1 MPDTD
6 SSDVTLACA
15 DATLLSCWEE
25 KVRQG
30 AECSLLLK
38 HSKGRIF
45 TILKTSEARIPEAK
59 APAPASTS
67 PAEKKKTKKRN
78 KGSKKKRLE
87 ALLSFHQRLVDEEG
101 MPPSKLMMEHGLAAA
116 ASVPAKKA
124 EQKSSQQFKCD
135 LCEYTNT
142 TQRGV
147 NSHKGH
153 KHKVSPKPEALR
165 DEQAEQSLEL
175 SRASGK
181 REESN
186 IITPLANSTLDAE
199 EDNSKPFKCDVCE
212 FTSEDEGQLN
222 VHMKQIHKVNV
233 CDHWVCTKR
242 PRCIVDHPEDIQI
255 NGQSRSNRH
264 I

>member
-1 MPDTD
+1 MPDKD
-6 SSDVTLACA
+6 SSDVTLAFA

-38 HSKGRIF
+38 HSKGKLF
-45 TILKTSEARIPEAK
+45 TILKTSEARSPEAK

-67 PAEKKKTKKRN
+67 PAKKKKKKRN

-101 MPPSKLMMEHGLAAA
+101 MPPSKLMVEHGLAAA

-175 SRASGK
+175 SRVSEK
-181 REESN
+181 RDET
-186 IITPLANSTLDAE
+186 TPLANSTLNAE
-199 EDNSKPFKCDVCE
+199 EDNSKPFKCGVCD

-222 VHMKQIHKVNV
+222 IHKKQIHKVNI
-233 CDHWVCTKR
+233 CDHHFCR
-242 PRCIVDHPEDIQI
+242 NRNSPRCLVDHPEDIQI
-255 NGQSRSNRH
+255 KRP
-264 I
+264 